1 MIDEKEKLLQTSLY
15 LSVEDVK
22 LKKEI
27 EIAMNGGKLYN
38 RDIYKIGLDS
48 LKEKYLL
55 SGKTSDN

>member
-15 LSVEDVK
+15 LSIEDMK

-38 RDIYKIGLDS
+38 RDVYQQGLQWY
-48 LKEKYLL
+48 KEKYLKV
-55 SGKTSDN
+55 S